1 MRWECKHL
9 VLSTACTQSCT
20 ASHRATHT
28 RSFSAEDRDGSRSNQ
43 AHNHAQALLLHR
55 KHPVLP
61 RCFSLL
67 LLEEKAPTACTAP
80 QLWHCCLQAALL
92 EMPTPAPS
100 LPMSSLAWC
109 CQRGTV
115 DPLQPAPPWA
125 APGPL
130 HSRSQGPIS
139 ASPPA
144 AIREVRSRRRARD
157 FNFLSNHNKGPVTSC
172 ATII

>member
-1 MRWECKHL
+1 MRWECNHL
-9 VLSTACTQSCT
+9 LLSPPARSPAPPRTVPHTHAVSLLKTVMVPGLTRHTTMLRPSSCT
-20 ASHRATHT
+20 GSTLCCRDAS
-28 RSFSAEDRDGSRSNQ
+28 
-43 AHNHAQALLLHR
+43 
-55 KHPVLP
+55 
-61 RCFSLL
+61 SLL
-67 LLEEKAPTACTAP
+67 LLEEKVPTACTAP
-80 QLWHCCLQAALL
+80 QLWHCCLQAVLL

-100 LPMSSLAWC
+100 LPMSSLVWC

-157 FNFLSNHNKGPVTSC
+157 F
-172 ATII
+172 I